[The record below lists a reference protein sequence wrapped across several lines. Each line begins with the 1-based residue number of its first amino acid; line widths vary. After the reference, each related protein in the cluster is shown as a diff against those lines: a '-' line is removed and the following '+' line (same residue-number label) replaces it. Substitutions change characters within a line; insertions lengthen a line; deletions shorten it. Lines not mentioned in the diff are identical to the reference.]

1 MSMFI
6 RLALAQAAVRPHRSR
21 AAMLAATALVVALG
35 LASRKMPD
43 LFPAALGKYPGDA
56 LWALMVFCIAATLRP
71 AASTAW
77 LAGMALGISFV
88 VETSQLYHAPW
99 IDGIRSTTIGHL
111 ALGSAFGW
119 LDLAAY
125 TVGVAAGAG
134 IDWSWRKTRQP

>member
-1 MSMFI
+1 
-6 RLALAQAAVRPHRSR
+6 
-21 AAMLAATALVVALG
+21 MLAATALVVALG
-35 LASRKMPD
+35 LASRKMPG

-134 IDWSWRKTRQP
+134 IDWSWRKTRQL